1 MPANIL
7 QYILN
12 MVALTDYLELIVH
25 VSYGCS
31 KTLGQVVQKPIN
43 DNPGL
48 KVDQSI
54 KFYCNT
60 L

>member
-1 MPANIL
+1 MA
-7 QYILN
+7 
-12 MVALTDYLELIVH
+12 ALTDYLELIVH

-31 KTLGQVVQKPIN
+31 ETLGQVVQKPIN